1 MDLNMA
7 LIRCQPTC
15 FRLILLTQR
24 VGLRV
29 RIETASGDERIY
41 CLRDLSVCV
50 TNPNLTT
57 QPAKPYHVMFE
68 KEAFSC
74 L

>member
-1 MDLNMA
+1 MDLSMA

-15 FRLILLTQR
+15 FLSIRVKQTVISRTGVRPFYLTISDGRSLKLI
-24 VGLRV
+24 VSA
-29 RIETASGDERIY
+29 ASSD
-41 CLRDLSVCV
+41 
-50 TNPNLTT
+50 LTT